1 MNRELAAR
9 IDRLVEGVSVSQN
22 ESLGEE
28 SLL

>member
-1 MNRELAAR
+1 MSRDLATR
-9 IDRLVEGVSVSQN
+9 IDRLVEGVAVAHD